1 MERQDWCPPISKW
14 APILGTSTETHGS
27 GVRRVDA
34 IGRRWYT
41 KAFKQEVV
49 AQCLRPG
56 ASVSRISIEHG
67 LNTNLVRKWVSR
79 LQKPTAELAPL
90 LPVVVQGDRRREVG
104 VPSAAAIEIRIG
116 EATIMIAAGATS
128 QQIEAIV
135 RALR

>member
-1 MERQDWCPPISKW
+1 MGE
-14 APILGTSTETHGS
+14 GTDRNGS

-34 IGRRWYT
+34 VGRRWYT

-49 AQCLRPG
+49 RQCLRPG

-79 LQKPTAELAPL
+79 LQKRTAELAPL
-90 LPVVVQGDRRREVG
+90 LPVVVQGDRRPEAVIG
-104 VPSAAAIEIRIG
+104 PVTAIEIRIG
-116 EATIMIAAGATS
+116 EATILVGAS
-128 QQIEAIV
+128 VSPQQIEAIV